1 MTIRYIIM
9 LFITMAH
16 LNSVP
21 VEASPEPPKTY
32 VVEATAYCACSK
44 CTPGKGI
51 TASGTV
57 PKENHTVAADWSVF
71 PKGTKLEYDG
81 IVYTVEDTGSA
92 IKGEKIDIYFESHQE
107 ALNFGRKKIE
117 VIKK

>member
-1 MTIRYIIM
+1 MIM
-9 LFITMAH
+9 LFITMAN
-16 LNSVP
+16 LNSAPIEVP
-21 VEASPEPPKTY
+21 PEPPKTY
-32 VVEATAYCACSK
+32 VVEATAYCTCSK

-92 IKGEKIDIYFESHQE
+92 IKGDKIDIYFKTHKE
-107 ALNFGRKKIE
+107 ALNFGRKDIE
-117 VIKK
+117 VTER